1 MQTRATAQKADLG
14 DYPAQSTGTRR
25 TSPRRPTALSERP
38 TPVSSPSR
46 RSSSESSLSPLL
58 VFFPV
63 TSLTRI
69 SRVPPCSYYKQHD
82 YKTIVMGA
90 SFRNTGEIKALAG
103 CDYLT

>member
-46 RSSSESSLSPLL
+46 RFSSESSLSSSRLFPGSLLTKPWHVPL
-58 VFFPV
+58 
-63 TSLTRI
+63 R
-69 SRVPPCSYYKQHD
+69 SYYKQHD

-90 SFRNTGEIKALAG
+90 SFRNVGEIKALAG